1 MLKIYL
7 AGPDVFRQDAIKHFQ
22 ELKALCEKWGFVGC
36 APLDNTIEIPV
47 YKLGTQDHSRAIFL
61 ANVNLIKE
69 CDVILANI
77 EPFRGACIDDGTAW
91 EIGCGYALGKKIWGY
106 SSFSNLSLKA
116 VTNIMFDINRQ
127 EEYPIVEDFNNPVNL
142 MISDSIKKSGGDIFK
157 TVEECL
163 VDMTDKFYVFDLNT
177 LVQDEDFVDYL
188 ILRNLKKA
196 VIVAQSYEKAANIR
210 DKEKRLVEKLE
221 LKYGEDLEKIP
232 VIKILNLHLNE
243 GIYCHP
249 IFNTTDIYSK
259 YAKEFFE
266 LDIKSNS
273 IGYKEI
279 KRQVIA
285 GLRDRKIDDILSE

>member
-7 AGPDVFRQDAIKHFQ
+7 AGPDVFRQDAIKYFE
-22 ELKALCEKWGFVGC
+22 ELKAICHKYGFVGC
-36 APLDNTIEIPV
+36 APLDNTIEIPA

-106 SSFSNLSLKA
+106 SSLSNLSLKA

-163 VDMTDKFYVFDLNT
+163 VDMTDKFYVFDLNK
-177 LVQDEDFVDYL
+177 VD
-188 ILRNLKKA
+188 
-196 VIVAQSYEKAANIR
+196 
-210 DKEKRLVEKLE
+210 
-221 LKYGEDLEKIP
+221 
-232 VIKILNLHLNE
+232 LNKN
-243 GIYCHP
+243 
-249 IFNTTDIYSK
+249 
-259 YAKEFFE
+259 
-266 LDIKSNS
+266 
-273 IGYKEI
+273 
-279 KRQVIA
+279 
-285 GLRDRKIDDILSE
+285 